1 MKDSI
6 REALEST
13 CAAQER
19 SRLQR
24 YRGVSS
30 LATTHELSSYC
41 DLLVRFLNEVS
52 SNGEE
57 DMTVSELIMHLED
70 WP

>member
-1 MKDSI
+1 MKQSI
-6 REALEST
+6 REALESS
-13 CAAQER
+13 CPAQKRTRE
-19 SRLQR
+19 QQ

-30 LATTHELSSYC
+30 FATTREVTAHR
-41 DLLVRFLNEVS
+41 DLLVRFLSEVS
-52 SNGEE
+52 SNGDE